1 MYRDI
6 TLDIFSHLLQW
17 ILKSD
22 CGFGNFQQLINSEDT
37 VETKALGY
45 PQSTLWCDLR
55 FAFIRAGILDVRA
68 RCFLIS
74 LCNEFQKNIKSEY
87 LMMQSKP
94 LFLSFCNS

>member
-55 FAFIRAGILDVRA
+55 FAFIRAGTLDVRA

-74 LCNEFQKNIKSEY
+74 ILCPQQRIFKKNIVSDENFERGIY
-87 LMMQSKP
+87 M
-94 LFLSFCNS
+94 

>member
-22 CGFGNFQQLINSEDT
+22 CGFGNFQQLINSEDA

-45 PQSTLWCDLR
+45 PQSTLWCDVTADYLR
-55 FAFIRAGILDVRA
+55 FAFIRAGTLDVRA

-74 LCNEFQKNIKSEY
+74 ILCPQQRILRKI
-87 LMMQSKP
+87 
-94 LFLSFCNS
+94 

>member
-55 FAFIRAGILDVRA
+55 FAFIRAGTLDVRA

-74 LCNEFQKNIKSEY
+74 ILCPQQRILRKV
-87 LMMQSKP
+87 
-94 LFLSFCNS
+94 